1 MGKLDNTL
9 IMCSDAVKTFEAPK
23 RSQLTLQNKSP
34 SVRGRNRPPCQIGEW
49 VKPVYAGTAAES
61 SLDPG
66 KWPFEWSLF
75 AAMHRVSAASPAH
88 C

>member
-9 IMCSDAVKTFEAPK
+9 IMYSDAVKTFEAPK
-23 RSQLTLQNKSP
+23 RSQLTLQKNRRR
-34 SVRGRNRPPCQIGEW
+34 RGRNRRRCQIGEW

-66 KWPFEWSLF
+66 KWPFEWS
-75 AAMHRVSAASPAH
+75 
-88 C
+88 